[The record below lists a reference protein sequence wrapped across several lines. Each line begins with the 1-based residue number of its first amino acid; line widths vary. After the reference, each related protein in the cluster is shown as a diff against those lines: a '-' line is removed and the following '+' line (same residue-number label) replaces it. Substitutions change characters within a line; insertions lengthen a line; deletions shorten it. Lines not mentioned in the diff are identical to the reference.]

1 MIDQL
6 PFLSHITVMLTT
18 KNAPKPPAPA
28 RPFKPADQ
36 LAKDLQFASANQQM
50 EGFPGRITEAVAA
63 HQPNLRQI
71 TEDAKRFGAH
81 IPTEENLKQPPIF
94 KNWKP
99 SRKST

>member
-1 MIDQL
+1 
-6 PFLSHITVMLTT
+6 
-18 KNAPKPPAPA
+18 
-28 RPFKPADQ
+28 
-36 LAKDLQFASANQQM
+36 M